1 MNSLKTQNLTQLVN
15 KFVVNAGPENNDPS
29 APATV
34 GDLNKLVGQIAQT
47 LEDFITEFS
56 QN

>member
-1 MNSLKTQNLTQLVN
+1 MKTQNLTQLVN